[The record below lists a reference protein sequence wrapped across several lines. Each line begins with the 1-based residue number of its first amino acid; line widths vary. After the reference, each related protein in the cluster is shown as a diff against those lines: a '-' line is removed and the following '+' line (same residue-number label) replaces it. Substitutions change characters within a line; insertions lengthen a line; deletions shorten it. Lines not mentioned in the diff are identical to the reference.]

1 MKGGMKLAVSNPSQ
15 DSAFGSMTDGD
26 TSIASS
32 SFRLNSFQSISSPI
46 DEGVEDLTIDKII
59 IESSKQLNN
68 FSSDTN
74 LCNHHQ
80 NHHIFL
86 EPPTVLINDQR
97 SIYSSPS
104 KRSSSTVEVFSQKYR
119 VSSFEDMS
127 TRYNN
132 KLKNLG
138 KITFRSFEEER
149 RIESAFTPIYNNSS
163 TDDSNRVQV
172 NNHEKYK
179 KLTHSSFTSKIIKRK
194 NNLIKSNESLL
205 DSNKKTNF
213 NITSNFNRG
222 QSTDEIFSCSN
233 NKHET
238 ELFQIELPK
247 NNFKSKSDK
256 ILFSSLKIKQTS
268 FDYSSEPNF
277 SHVDLTDNSSS
288 SSDSYESPTH
298 GDACKL
304 IGGVLDSGNGS
315 GACAGS
321 INCSSPSTSGE
332 EEKPLLEG
340 MEMSPIS
347 PSGSD
352 EML

>member
-26 TSIASS
+26 ASIASS
-32 SFRLNSFQSISSPI
+32 SFRLNSFQSITSPI
-46 DEGVEDLTIDKII
+46 DEGVEDLTIDKIT
-59 IESSKQLNN
+59 IESPKKLNN
-68 FSSDTN
+68 FSSDNN
-74 LCNHHQ
+74 LSHQ
-80 NHHIFL
+80 THNLPNNIFL

-132 KLKNLG
+132 KLKNVG

-149 RIESAFTPIYNNSS
+149 RIESAFTPIYNNS
-163 TDDSNRVQV
+163 DSNRVQV

-179 KLTHSSFTSKIIKRK
+179 KLTHSSFTSKIKRK

-205 DSNKKTNF
+205 DSKKTNF
-213 NITSNFNRG
+213 NATNNFNRG
-222 QSTDEIFSCSN
+222 QSTDEISSCSN
-233 NKHET
+233 NKVDT
-238 ELFQIELPK
+238 ELFQIVLPK

-268 FDYSSEPNF
+268 FDYSSEPNY
-277 SHVDLTDNSSS
+277 SQVDLTDNS

-298 GDACKL
+298 GEACKL
-304 IGGVLDSGNGS
+304 IGGVSVTGG
-315 GACAGS
+315 AGS
-321 INCSSPSTSGE
+321 INFSSPSTSGE

>member
-26 TSIASS
+26 ASIASS
-32 SFRLNSFQSISSPI
+32 SFRLNSFQSITSPI
-46 DEGVEDLTIDKII
+46 DEGVEDLTIDKINVD
-59 IESSKQLNN
+59 SSKFTSDNN
-68 FSSDTN
+68 LS
-74 LCNHHQ
+74 HQ
-80 NHHIFL
+80 NHNLQNNIFL

-132 KLKNLG
+132 KLKNVG

-149 RIESAFTPIYNNSS
+149 RIESAFTPIYNNS
-163 TDDSNRVQV
+163 DSNRVQV

-179 KLTHSSFTSKIIKRK
+179 KLTHSSFTSKIKRK

-205 DSNKKTNF
+205 DSTKKPNF
-213 NITSNFNRG
+213 NVTNNFNRG
-222 QSTDEIFSCSN
+222 QSTDEISSCSN
-233 NKHET
+233 NKIET
-238 ELFQIELPK
+238 ELFQIVLPK

-268 FDYSSEPNF
+268 FDYSSEPNY
-277 SHVDLTDNSSS
+277 SQVDLTDNS

-304 IGGVLDSGNGS
+304 IGGISICGGI
-315 GACAGS
+315 GS

-347 PSGSD
+347 PCSD

>member
-26 TSIASS
+26 ASIASS
-32 SFRLNSFQSISSPI
+32 SFRLNSFQSITSPI
-46 DEGVEDLTIDKII
+46 DEGVEDLTIDKIT
-59 IESSKQLNN
+59 ESPKKLNN
-68 FSSDTN
+68 FSSDNN
-74 LCNHHQ
+74 LSHQ
-80 NHHIFL
+80 THNLPNNIFL

-132 KLKNLG
+132 KLKNVG

-149 RIESAFTPIYNNSS
+149 RIESAFTPIYNNS
-163 TDDSNRVQV
+163 DSNRVQV

-179 KLTHSSFTSKIIKRK
+179 KLTHSSFTSKIKRK

-205 DSNKKTNF
+205 DSKKTNF
-213 NITSNFNRG
+213 NATNNFNRG
-222 QSTDEIFSCSN
+222 QSTDEISSCSN
-233 NKHET
+233 NKVDT
-238 ELFQIELPK
+238 ELFQIVLPK

-268 FDYSSEPNF
+268 FDYSSEPNY
-277 SHVDLTDNSSS
+277 SQVDLTDNS

-298 GDACKL
+298 GEACKL
-304 IGGVLDSGNGS
+304 IGGVSVTGG
-315 GACAGS
+315 AGS
-321 INCSSPSTSGE
+321 INFSSPSTSGE